1 MAKDEILQ
9 ILGNLMEYREQ
20 GSKDHEEHT
29 VCFLRILTSEA
40 AYRELYPDVLQNW
53 DLENFFQS
61 AKLHDI
67 GNLAIKDNL
76 LVKPAP
82 LTPEEFSEVKKHTI
96 YGEDIINKLQRNMPP
111 EDKTLIHAR
120 NSVVTHHEKWDGS
133 GYPLGLTGKN
143 IPLEGRLMA
152 LADVFNALVSE
163 RPYKKALGF
172 DEALD
177 EIKAGKGRHFDPL
190 LTDAFVASS
199 RHLKGINLLWSLRKT
214 A

>member
-1 MAKDEILQ
+1 MGRNGILQ

-29 VCFLRILTSEA
+29 ECFLRVLTCEV
-40 AYRELYPDVLQNW
+40 AYREIYSDVLQTW
-53 DLENFFQS
+53 DLESFFQS

-67 GNLAIKDNL
+67 GKLAIKDKL
-76 LVKPAP
+76 LIKPDR
-82 LTPEEFSEVKKHTI
+82 LTPEEYNEIKKHTI
-96 YGEDIINKLQRNMPP
+96 FGEDIINMLQHDMP
-111 EDKTLIHAR
+111 EDKSLIHAR
-120 NSVVTHHEKWDGS
+120 KTVVTHHEKWDGS
-133 GYPLGLTGKN
+133 GYPLGLKGKN
-143 IPLEGRLMA
+143 IPLEGRLVA
-152 LADVFNALVSE
+152 LADVFDALVSE

-172 DEALD
+172 DEALN

-199 RHLKGINLLWSLRKT
+199 RHLKGVNLIYSLQRP